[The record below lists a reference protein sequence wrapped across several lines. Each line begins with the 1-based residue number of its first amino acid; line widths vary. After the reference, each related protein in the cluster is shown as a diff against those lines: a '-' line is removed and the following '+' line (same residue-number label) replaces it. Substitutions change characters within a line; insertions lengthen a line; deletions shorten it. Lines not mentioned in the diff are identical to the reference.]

1 MELCDIEKARWLE
14 KCRARFRRG
23 KMSKIID
30 TFISASCCSK
40 NDQSS
45 AVQFQFKWAEQK
57 GGGIGGGVMVVVVLY
72 IYQVCHGWGKR
83 ERGEASYIRFVC
95 WNDQEKTRHNRL
107 AII

>member
-1 MELCDIEKARWLE
+1 
-14 KCRARFRRG
+14 
-23 KMSKIID
+23 MSKIID

-72 IYQVCHGWGKR
+72 IYQVCHG
-83 ERGEASYIRFVC
+83 
-95 WNDQEKTRHNRL
+95 
-107 AII
+107 